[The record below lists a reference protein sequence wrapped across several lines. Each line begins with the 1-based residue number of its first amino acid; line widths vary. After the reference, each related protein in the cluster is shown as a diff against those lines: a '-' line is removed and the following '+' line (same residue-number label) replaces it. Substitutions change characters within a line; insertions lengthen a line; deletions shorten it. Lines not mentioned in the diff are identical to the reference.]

1 MGNKYA
7 AFAKFQDLLGQ
18 LIKFRGVCHHFVG
31 DARQS
36 DDEFWNGLFGIDEA
50 LKVINEL
57 MTVVFVHGQLRNFGV
72 FGMAT
77 GCFDIDNHIIHIY
90 EVRKKLGSAFLSAFN
105 FFVFFDK
112 KLQFMKTSFFLFFAL
127 ITNALLAQSN
137 LSIFN
142 NNGQQFYVV
151 LNGIRQN
158 SKPET
163 NVQVSQIKNGSYA
176 VKVIFADGKTPDID
190 KNFMI
195 DAPYDITARIVFKK
209 GKGKLQLMG
218 QEPTHGVIQ
227 EAVVYRPTDAAVY
240 SDAVVVNSS
249 TNQNAG
255 AAQITQTLPVQT
267 TTTTQTTGT
276 GNATGLNM
284 NMNVQETTTNTT
296 VTNTNTNSNPNEN
309 VNLNMNLSV
318 GGVNVNLNAN
328 ASGTGLGAGTT
339 VSETT
344 TTTTTSSST
353 TVSQN
358 QQPGRVVNCTQTMN
372 RLEAFKVELQDQSFE
387 EDRLEALQLAMK
399 STCLTTAQA
408 EQLIDLFTFDE
419 NRQEVAKY
427 LSDRLTDRDNAGALA
442 MKLTYESSKMEY
454 RRYISE

>member
-1 MGNKYA
+1 MKTI
-7 AFAKFQDLLGQ
+7 LL
-18 LIKFRGVCHHFVG
+18 FSV
-31 DARQS
+31 
-36 DDEFWNGLFGIDEA
+36 LF
-50 LKVINEL
+50 
-57 MTVVFVHGQLRNFGV
+57 T
-72 FGMAT
+72 
-77 GCFDIDNHIIHIY
+77 
-90 EVRKKLGSAFLSAFN
+90 LSALN
-105 FFVFFDK
+105 
-112 KLQFMKTSFFLFFAL
+112 
-127 ITNALLAQSN
+127 AQSN

-142 NNGQQFYVV
+142 NNGQTFYVV

-163 NVQVSQIKNGSYA
+163 NVQVAQIKNGSYA

-195 DAPYDITARIVFKK
+195 DAPYDITARIIFKK

-240 SDAVVVNSS
+240 SDMVVVNSS

-255 AAQITQTLPVQT
+255 AAQITQTIPVQT
-267 TTTTQTTGT
+267 TTTIQTTETGNTAGINMNVNVSETPNTTIQTSNTTTTTTTTGT
-276 GNATGLNM
+276 I
-284 NMNVQETTTNTT
+284 
-296 VTNTNTNSNPNEN
+296 PDEN

-328 ASGTGLGAGTT
+328 ASATGSGTGLGTG
-339 VSETT
+339 VSVTETT
-344 TTTTTSSST
+344 TSSSTTTTTSSSSMT
-353 TVSQN
+353 TTGSNGIANQGNNQVSANIQLNGNSQVAQN
-358 QQPGRVVNCTQTMN
+358 QQNQQNVQHQQVIAQVQQAPLSNRVNCTKTMN
-372 RLEAFKVELQDQSFE
+372 RLEAFKAELQDQSFE

-419 NRQEVAKY
+419 NRLEVAKY

-442 MKLTYESSKMEY
+442 KKLTFDSSKMEY

>member
-1 MGNKYA
+1 MKTI
-7 AFAKFQDLLGQ
+7 LL
-18 LIKFRGVCHHFVG
+18 FSV
-31 DARQS
+31 
-36 DDEFWNGLFGIDEA
+36 LF
-50 LKVINEL
+50 
-57 MTVVFVHGQLRNFGV
+57 T
-72 FGMAT
+72 
-77 GCFDIDNHIIHIY
+77 
-90 EVRKKLGSAFLSAFN
+90 LSALN
-105 FFVFFDK
+105 
-112 KLQFMKTSFFLFFAL
+112 
-127 ITNALLAQSN
+127 AQSN

-142 NNGQQFYVV
+142 NNGQTFYVV

-163 NVQVSQIKNGSYA
+163 NVQVAQIKNGSYA

-195 DAPYDITARIVFKK
+195 DAPYDITARIIFKK

-240 SDAVVVNSS
+240 SDMVVVNSS

-267 TTTTQTTGT
+267 TTTIQTTETGNTAGINMNVNVSETPNTTIQTSNTTTTTTTTGT
-276 GNATGLNM
+276 I
-284 NMNVQETTTNTT
+284 
-296 VTNTNTNSNPNEN
+296 PDEN

-328 ASGTGLGAGTT
+328 ASATGSGTGLGTG
-339 VSETT
+339 VSVTETT
-344 TTTTTSSST
+344 TSSSTTTTTSSSSMT
-353 TVSQN
+353 TTGSNGNANQGNNQVSANIQLNGNSQVAQN
-358 QQPGRVVNCTQTMN
+358 QQNQQNVQHQQVIAQVQQAPLSNRVNCTKTMN

-387 EDRLEALQLAMK
+387 EDRLEVLQLAMK

-419 NRQEVAKY
+419 NRLEVAKY

-442 MKLTYESSKMEY
+442 KKLTFDSSKMEY

>member
-1 MGNKYA
+1 M
-7 AFAKFQDLLGQ
+7 
-18 LIKFRGVCHHFVG
+18 
-31 DARQS
+31 
-36 DDEFWNGLFGIDEA
+36 
-50 LKVINEL
+50 
-57 MTVVFVHGQLRNFGV
+57 
-72 FGMAT
+72 
-77 GCFDIDNHIIHIY
+77 
-90 EVRKKLGSAFLSAFN
+90 
-105 FFVFFDK
+105 
-112 KLQFMKTSFFLFFAL
+112 
-127 ITNALLAQSN
+127 
-137 LSIFN
+137 
-142 NNGQQFYVV
+142 V

-163 NVQVSQIKNGSYA
+163 NVQVAQIKNGSYA

-195 DAPYDITARIVFKK
+195 DAPYDITARIIFKK

-227 EAVVYRPTDAAVY
+227 EAVVFRPTDAANY
-240 SDAVVVNSS
+240 SDAVVVNTQTTPVQNTTTIQTSPVQNTTTIQTTGTS
-249 TNQNAG
+249 NNAG
-255 AAQITQTLPVQT
+255 VNMNMNIQETPNTTTQTLNTNT
-267 TTTTQTTGT
+267 TTTTTTTTGT
-276 GNATGLNM
+276 
-284 NMNVQETTTNTT
+284 
-296 VTNTNTNSNPNEN
+296 NPDEN

-328 ASGTGLGAGTT
+328 ASANGTGLGTGATIT
-339 VSETT
+339 E
-344 TTTTTSSST
+344 TTTSSST
-353 TVSQN
+353 TTTTQTNNQVNANIQLNGNSQVVQN
-358 QQPGRVVNCTQTMN
+358 QQNQQNAQHQQVIAQVQQAPLSSRVNCTKTMN

-419 NRQEVAKY
+419 NRLEVAKY

-442 MKLTYESSKMEY
+442 KKLTFDSSKMEY

>member
-1 MGNKYA
+1 
-7 AFAKFQDLLGQ
+7 
-18 LIKFRGVCHHFVG
+18 
-31 DARQS
+31 
-36 DDEFWNGLFGIDEA
+36 
-50 LKVINEL
+50 
-57 MTVVFVHGQLRNFGV
+57 
-72 FGMAT
+72 MAT

-90 EVRKKLGSAFLSAFN
+90 EVRKKHGSAFLSAFN

-209 GKGKLQLMG
+209 GKGRLQLMG

-249 TNQNAG
+249 ANQNAG

-276 GNATGLNM
+276 GNTAGINM

-296 VTNTNTNSNPNEN
+296 ITNTDPNDN

-353 TVSQN
+353 TSGVGLNSNININQSGANQSVQGQTNTQVLQQQQQVIQN

-387 EDRLEALQLAMK
+387 EDRLEALKLAMNK
-399 STCLTTAQA
+399 TCLTTAQA
-408 EQLIDLFTFDE
+408 GQLLELFTFDE
-419 NRQEVAKY
+419 NRLEAAKF
-427 LSDRLTDRDNAGALA
+427 LSDRLTDRANAGSLA

>member
-1 MGNKYA
+1 M
-7 AFAKFQDLLGQ
+7 
-18 LIKFRGVCHHFVG
+18 
-31 DARQS
+31 
-36 DDEFWNGLFGIDEA
+36 
-50 LKVINEL
+50 
-57 MTVVFVHGQLRNFGV
+57 
-72 FGMAT
+72 
-77 GCFDIDNHIIHIY
+77 
-90 EVRKKLGSAFLSAFN
+90 FLSAFN

-112 KLQFMKTSFFLFFAL
+112 KLIPMKTILLFSVLFTFSTL
-127 ITNALLAQSN
+127 NAQSN

-142 NNGQQFYVV
+142 NNGQSFYVV

-163 NVQVSQIKNGSYA
+163 NVQVAQIKNGSYA

-195 DAPYDITARIVFKK
+195 DAPYDITARIIFKK

-227 EAVVYRPTDAAVY
+227 DAVVYRPTDAAVY
-240 SDAVVVNSS
+240 SDMVVVNS
-249 TNQNAG
+249 TPTQNTTT
-255 AAQITQTLPVQT
+255 IQTSPVQT
-267 TTTTQTTGT
+267 STTVQTTPVQNTTIQTTGT
-276 GNATGLNM
+276 GNTTGI
-284 NMNVQETTTNTT
+284 NMNVNVSETPNSTTQTLNTTTTT
-296 VTNTNTNSNPNEN
+296 TTTGTIPDEN
-309 VNLNMNLSV
+309 VNLNMNLSL

-328 ASGTGLGAGTT
+328 ASGTGLGTGATFT
-339 VSETT
+339 ETT
-344 TTTTTSSST
+344 TSSSSTTTTSSSMT
-353 TVSQN
+353 TSVNGINSNTNQAGNQVNANVQLNGNTQVVQN
-358 QQPGRVVNCTQTMN
+358 QQNAQQQQQVIAQVQQAPLSSRVNCTKTMN
-372 RLEAFKVELQDQSFE
+372 RLEAFKAELQDQSFE

-419 NRQEVAKY
+419 NRLEVAKY

-442 MKLTYESSKMEY
+442 KKLTFDSNKMEY

>member
-1 MGNKYA
+1 MVN
-7 AFAKFQDLLGQ
+7 DL
-18 LIKFRGVCHHFVG
+18 R
-31 DARQS
+31 A
-36 DDEFWNGLFGIDEA
+36 
-50 LKVINEL
+50 
-57 MTVVFVHGQLRNFGV
+57 VVFVHRQFRDFGIFGV
-72 FGMAT
+72 ASCG
-77 GCFDIDNHIIHIY
+77 FDIDDNVVHVY
-90 EVRKKLGSAFLSAFN
+90 EVRKKSGSAFLSAFN

-112 KLQFMKTSFFLFFAL
+112 KLIPMKTIVLFSLLFTFSAL
-127 ITNALLAQSN
+127 HAQSN

-142 NNGQQFYVV
+142 NNGQSFYVV

-163 NVQVSQIKNGSYA
+163 NVQVAQIKNGSYA

-195 DAPYDITARIVFKK
+195 DAPYDITARIIFKK

-240 SDAVVVNSS
+240 SDATTTIQTMPSASS
-249 TNQNAG
+249 TT
-255 AAQITQTLPVQT
+255 IQTMPSSSSTTIQTTGNTTGINMNVNVSETPNTTIQTSNT
-267 TTTTQTTGT
+267 TTTTTTTGT
-276 GNATGLNM
+276 I
-284 NMNVQETTTNTT
+284 
-296 VTNTNTNSNPNEN
+296 PDEN
-309 VNLNMNLSV
+309 VNLNMNLSL

-328 ASGTGLGAGTT
+328 ASATGSGTGLGTG
-339 VSETT
+339 VSVTE
-344 TTTTTSSST
+344 TTTSSST
-353 TVSQN
+353 TTTTASSSMTTSTTGSNSNINQN
-358 QQPGRVVNCTQTMN
+358 NQVNAQQQQVIAQVQQAPLSNRVNCTKTMN

-419 NRQEVAKY
+419 NRLEVAKY

-442 MKLTYESSKMEY
+442 KKLTFDSSKMEY

>member
-1 MGNKYA
+1 
-7 AFAKFQDLLGQ
+7 
-18 LIKFRGVCHHFVG
+18 
-31 DARQS
+31 
-36 DDEFWNGLFGIDEA
+36 
-50 LKVINEL
+50 
-57 MTVVFVHGQLRNFGV
+57 
-72 FGMAT
+72 
-77 GCFDIDNHIIHIY
+77 
-90 EVRKKLGSAFLSAFN
+90 
-105 FFVFFDK
+105 
-112 KLQFMKTSFFLFFAL
+112 
-127 ITNALLAQSN
+127 LAQSN

-209 GKGKLQLMG
+209 GKGRLQLMG

-249 TNQNAG
+249 ANQNAG

-276 GNATGLNM
+276 GNTAGINM

-296 VTNTNTNSNPNEN
+296 ITNTDPNDN

-353 TVSQN
+353 TSGVGLNSNININQSGANQSVQGQTNTQVLQQQQQQVIQN

-372 RLEAFKVELQDQSFE
+372 RLEAFIVELQDQSFE
-387 EDRLEALQLAMK
+387 EDRLEALKLAMNK
-399 STCLTTAQA
+399 TCLTTAQA
-408 EQLIDLFTFDE
+408 GQLLELFTFDE
-419 NRQEVAKY
+419 NRLEAAKF
-427 LSDRLTDRDNAGALA
+427 LSDRLTDRANAGSLA

>member
-1 MGNKYA
+1 M
-7 AFAKFQDLLGQ
+7 
-18 LIKFRGVCHHFVG
+18 
-31 DARQS
+31 
-36 DDEFWNGLFGIDEA
+36 
-50 LKVINEL
+50 
-57 MTVVFVHGQLRNFGV
+57 
-72 FGMAT
+72 
-77 GCFDIDNHIIHIY
+77 Y
-90 EVRKKLGSAFLSAFN
+90 EVRKKRGSVFLSAFN

-112 KLQFMKTSFFLFFAL
+112 NLIPMKTICLFSVLFTFA
-127 ITNALLAQSN
+127 ALNAQSN

-142 NNGQQFYVV
+142 NNGQSFYVV

-163 NVQVSQIKNGSYA
+163 NVQVAQIKNGSYA

-195 DAPYDITARIVFKK
+195 DAPYDITARIIFKK

-227 EAVVYRPTDAAVY
+227 EAVVFRPTDAASY
-240 SDAVVVNSS
+240 SDAVVVNTQTTPVQTS
-249 TNQNAG
+249 TTIQTPPNTA
-255 AAQITQTLPVQT
+255 TQTLNTNT
-267 TTTTQTTGT
+267 TTTTTTTTGT
-276 GNATGLNM
+276 
-284 NMNVQETTTNTT
+284 V
-296 VTNTNTNSNPNEN
+296 PDEN

-328 ASGTGLGAGTT
+328 ASGTGLGTGATIT
-339 VSETT
+339 E
-344 TTTTTSSST
+344 TTTSSST
-353 TVSQN
+353 TTTQTNNQVNTNIQLNGNTQVVQN
-358 QQPGRVVNCTQTMN
+358 QQNQQNAQHQQVIAQVQQAPLSNRVNCTKTMN
-372 RLEAFKVELQDQSFE
+372 RLEAFKAELQDQSFE
-387 EDRLEALQLAMK
+387 EDRLEALQLELK

-419 NRQEVAKY
+419 NRLEVAKY

-442 MKLTYESSKMEY
+442 KKLTFDSSKMEY

>member
-1 MGNKYA
+1 MGEVALQASRQNKV
-7 AFAKFQDLLGQ
+7 
-18 LIKFRGVCHHFVG
+18 RGVF
-31 DARQS
+31 
-36 DDEFWNGLFGIDEA
+36 
-50 LKVINEL
+50 
-57 MTVVFVHGQLRNFGV
+57 
-72 FGMAT
+72 
-77 GCFDIDNHIIHIY
+77 
-90 EVRKKLGSAFLSAFN
+90 
-105 FFVFFDK
+105 
-112 KLQFMKTSFFLFFAL
+112 FFLFAL
-127 ITNALLAQSN
+127 FTNTLFAQSN

-209 GKGKLQLMG
+209 GKGRLQLMG

-249 TNQNAG
+249 TNQNAT
-255 AAQITQTLPVQT
+255 ATQSTQTLPVQT

-276 GNATGLNM
+276 GNTGGINM

-296 VTNTNTNSNPNEN
+296 ITNTDPNDN

-328 ASGTGLGAGTT
+328 ASATGSATGLGTG
-339 VSETT
+339 VSVTETSSS
-344 TTTTTSSST
+344 TTTTTSSSSVT
-353 TVSQN
+353 TSTTGINSNANQGNNQVSANIQLNGNSQVAQN
-358 QQPGRVVNCTQTMN
+358 QQNQQNVQHQQVIAQVQQAPLSNRVNCTKTMN

-419 NRQEVAKY
+419 NRLEVAKY

-442 MKLTYESSKMEY
+442 KKLTFDSSKMEY

>member
-1 MGNKYA
+1 M
-7 AFAKFQDLLGQ
+7 
-18 LIKFRGVCHHFVG
+18 
-31 DARQS
+31 
-36 DDEFWNGLFGIDEA
+36 
-50 LKVINEL
+50 
-57 MTVVFVHGQLRNFGV
+57 
-72 FGMAT
+72 
-77 GCFDIDNHIIHIY
+77 
-90 EVRKKLGSAFLSAFN
+90 FLSAFN

-112 KLQFMKTSFFLFFAL
+112 NLIPMKTICLFSVLFTFA
-127 ITNALLAQSN
+127 ALNAQSN

-142 NNGQQFYVV
+142 NNGQSFYVV

-163 NVQVSQIKNGSYA
+163 NVQVAQIKNGSYA

-195 DAPYDITARIVFKK
+195 DAPYDITARIIFKK

-227 EAVVYRPTDAAVY
+227 EAVVFRPTDAASY
-240 SDAVVVNSS
+240 SDAVVVNTQTTPVQTS
-249 TNQNAG
+249 TTIQTPPNTA
-255 AAQITQTLPVQT
+255 TQTLNTNT
-267 TTTTQTTGT
+267 TTTTTTTTGT
-276 GNATGLNM
+276 
-284 NMNVQETTTNTT
+284 V
-296 VTNTNTNSNPNEN
+296 PDEN

-328 ASGTGLGAGTT
+328 ASATGLGTGATIT
-339 VSETT
+339 E
-344 TTTTTSSST
+344 TTTSSST
-353 TVSQN
+353 TTTQTNNQVNTNIQLNGNTQVVQN
-358 QQPGRVVNCTQTMN
+358 QQNQQNAQHQQVIAQVQQAPLSNRVNCTKTMN
-372 RLEAFKVELQDQSFE
+372 RLEAFKAELQDQSFE
-387 EDRLEALQLAMK
+387 EDRLEALQLELK

-419 NRQEVAKY
+419 NRLEVAKY

-442 MKLTYESSKMEY
+442 KKLTFDSSKMEY

>member
-1 MGNKYA
+1 
-7 AFAKFQDLLGQ
+7 
-18 LIKFRGVCHHFVG
+18 V
-31 DARQS
+31 
-36 DDEFWNGLFGIDEA
+36 
-50 LKVINEL
+50 
-57 MTVVFVHGQLRNFGV
+57 
-72 FGMAT
+72 
-77 GCFDIDNHIIHIY
+77 Y
-90 EVRKKLGSAFLSAFN
+90 EVRKKSGSAFLSAFN

-112 KLQFMKTSFFLFFAL
+112 KLIPMKTILLFSLLFTFSAL
-127 ITNALLAQSN
+127 HAQSN

-142 NNGQQFYVV
+142 NNGQSFYVV

-163 NVQVSQIKNGSYA
+163 NVQVAQIKNGSYA

-195 DAPYDITARIVFKK
+195 DAPYDITARIIFKK

-240 SDAVVVNSS
+240 SDAVVVNSFS
-249 TNQNAG
+249 NQNA
-255 AAQITQTLPVQT
+255 AATQITQTLPVQT
-267 TTTTQTTGT
+267 STTIQTTPTSSSTATQTTVT
-276 GNATGLNM
+276 GNAMGINM
-284 NMNVQETTTNTT
+284 NVNVQETPNATIQTSNTNTT
-296 VTNTNTNSNPNEN
+296 TTTTTTTGTIPDEN

-328 ASGTGLGAGTT
+328 TSATGSGTGLGTG
-339 VSETT
+339 VSVTE
-344 TTTTTSSST
+344 TTTSSST
-353 TVSQN
+353 TSTTASSSSVLTSTTGSNGNANQGNNQVSTNIQMNGNSQVAQSQQN
-358 QQPGRVVNCTQTMN
+358 QQNVQQQQVISQVQQAPLSNRVNCTKTMN

-419 NRQEVAKY
+419 NRLEVAKY

-442 MKLTYESSKMEY
+442 KKLTFDSSKMEY